1 MTVFNVVLVNY
12 IYVCVCVCVC
22 MLSLNYEVYVNGDS
36 VGSCR
41 CVLCVVCYVPVE
53 AGGRRQ

>member
-1 MTVFNVVLVNY
+1 
-12 IYVCVCVCVC
+12 

-53 AGGRRQ
+53 AGGRRQASVTRAHTSI